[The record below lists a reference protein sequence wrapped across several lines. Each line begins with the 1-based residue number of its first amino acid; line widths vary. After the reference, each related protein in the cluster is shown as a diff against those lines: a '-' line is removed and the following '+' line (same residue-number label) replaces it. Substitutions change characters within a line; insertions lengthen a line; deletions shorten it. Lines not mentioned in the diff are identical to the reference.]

1 MQRRAYGSGSIFER
15 GGTYFGKWRVGDRQI
30 KRKLGPV
37 RKTGTRDGLT
47 KAMAEARLRALMLE
61 VTPPPAA
68 RMTVEEVGRHWLTHL
83 EALGRKRSTMRS
95 YRSNFENQIVK
106 RNIGAQPVDRFTREE
121 VERFVA
127 ACRRDGLSPKST
139 SHCLALLQSI
149 CEYAIK
155 QGWASDPNPCKR
167 VDRPKRAESAE
178 IHFLEQSEIEAL
190 LGAVPDTDFGRVQR
204 VLYLAAFMTGMRQ
217 GELLAL
223 RWMDVDW
230 TAQRIRVRRNYVRG
244 EFGTPKIKRGFRS
257 VPLADRLAGELD
269 RLYQRTEYNADD
281 DLVFANPHTGKPM
294 NGNAVLKSFQTT
306 LAAAGVRK
314 IRFHDARHTFG
325 TRMAAAG
332 VPMRTLQEW
341 MGHRDFATTLI
352 YADYQPG
359 AHEAGLVD
367 EAFGT
372 QLIPEAPAEPQKTAR
387 LQGAFRRRSSAAG
400 GTRTHT
406 SRRTVPFEGTASAD
420 CATAALGGSL
430 VRPQ

>member
-106 RNIGAQPVDRFTREE
+106 RNIGAQPVDRLTREE

-167 VDRPKRAESAE
+167 VDRPKRADSPE

-190 LGAVPDTDFGRVQR
+190 LAAVPDTDFGRVQR
-204 VLYLAAFMTGMRQ
+204 ALYLAAFMTGMRQ

-230 TAQRIRVRRNYVRG
+230 TAQRIRVRRNLRARRVRHAQ
-244 EFGTPKIKRGFRS
+244 EHAAVSAACRS
-257 VPLADRLAGELD
+257 ADRLAGELD

-281 DLVFANPHTGKPM
+281 DLVVRQPAHRQADERQRGPQ
-294 NGNAVLKSFQTT
+294 VLPD
-306 LAAAGVRK
+306 
-314 IRFHDARHTFG
+314 HARG
-325 TRMAAAG
+325 G
-332 VPMRTLQEW
+332 
-341 MGHRDFATTLI
+341 
-352 YADYQPG
+352 
-359 AHEAGLVD
+359 
-367 EAFGT
+367 
-372 QLIPEAPAEPQKTAR
+372 
-387 LQGAFRRRSSAAG
+387 RRSEDQVPRRAPHVRHADGRGWCADADASGVDGPPRLRDDADLRGLPARRPRSRPSQRGIWYPIDTRGPGRATGNGSFAG
-400 GTRTHT
+400 RFQA
-406 SRRTVPFEGTASAD
+406 P
-420 CATAALGGSL
+420 
-430 VRPQ
+430 